1 MITDDININEATQ
14 QAGHMEEEEDSEQ
27 KHSNTILE

>member
-1 MITDDININEATQ
+1 MITNIINMNETT
-14 QAGHMEEEEDSEQ
+14 QAGHMEEEEDSGQ